1 MASRISQKGLMFF
14 RASGHK
20 ILRDSRTNKA
30 KFCIIARMNCL
41 RRIMPLS
48 VINSRCY
55 YVSQRG
61 KQVLLNKNV
70 NKAKFCIIARMNCL
84 RRIMP
89 LSVINSRCYYVSQR
103 GKQVL
108 LNKNVNKGMA
118 FTLEERQHLGIHG
131 LLPPS
136 FLTQDLQAY
145 RVRENYKRQHTDLD
159 RYVFLTALQ
168 DRNEKLFYR
177 VLQDDLEQ
185 FMPIVYTPTVGLA
198 CQKYG
203 HIFRRPRGLFI
214 SIHDRG
220 HIAEMLCSWPEPDIK
235 AVVVTDGER
244 ILGLGDLGCYG
255 MGIPVG
261 KLALYT
267 ACAGIKPEHCLPVT
281 IDVGTDNE
289 ELLNDP
295 LYIGLSHKRERSE
308 LYDELIDEFMDAITK
323 KYRMSCLV
331 QFEDFANHNAFRLLA
346 KYRDRYCTFNDDIQ
360 ESVVRMMGQFNDQPI
375 IFALSNPTS
384 RAECTA
390 EQAYGWTDGRAIFAS
405 GSPFKPV
412 TLPDGRTFTPG
423 QGNNAYIFPGVAL
436 AVIACRVRHIPDGVF
451 LSAAK
456 VSWLSDRTHDTTT
469 AAPASTIAHEP
480 KREVSYLALYKGW
493 HYYKVPVTGEMTSS
507 NVKATCEAAGYVAP
521 CPGDSECRYSSSS
534 CVATGLKDC
543 GLPMNDVSQVLC
555 GNKPNDCAQFDGVY
569 QFMDNWES
577 EDDACG
583 VESGS
588 WCVGGVETED
598 RYAFCAKGNCCGNI
612 LRQATEVVDQFS
624 NYKVPDGWTMCYID
638 GRDTAYY
645 RTPCRDLIQG
655 IPGYEDAD
663 QLLAAGGNFG
673 CWHGNT
679 GDTPGPAFAKNNVIE
694 NSCRD
699 GVQQNTLLSSWSKVQ
714 TTTLGVCIKGITCA
728 SVNCTNDYMEL
739 SIPVDELT
747 DITLNDLHWE
757 PDQNCGATTNGTHYL
772 FRTDLYGCGTQ
783 VTFDSKYVI
792 FRNNINIVGTPTT
805 NSVIARDGDI
815 RITSKCK
822 YERQKWVDSTFL
834 PIPGGHGLNITEEGF
849 GQLEVR
855 LSMFPTRQYQS
866 QYRAN
871 QFPIH
876 IKLRQ
881 RVYMQLEAQGHGKKL
896 SVLAL
901 NCKATMS
908 PEPNDTL
915 QYQLINDGCASDP
928 TLDIFSIDDPS
939 KERFGFEAFRF
950 IQEVKTVYV
959 HCEVMVCNA
968 ADPGSRCAQGCVV
981 RSKRTTGEKADM
993 IGRHVIRMGPI
1004 IVDDGEAASSRDS
1017 EEVV

>member
-1 MASRISQKGLMFF
+1 
-14 RASGHK
+14 
-20 ILRDSRTNKA
+20 
-30 KFCIIARMNCL
+30 
-41 RRIMPLS
+41 
-48 VINSRCY
+48 
-55 YVSQRG
+55 
-61 KQVLLNKNV
+61 
-70 NKAKFCIIARMNCL
+70 
-84 RRIMP
+84 
-89 LSVINSRCYYVSQR
+89 
-103 GKQVL
+103 
-108 LNKNVNKGMA
+108 MA
-118 FTLEERQHLGIHG
+118 F
-131 LLPPS
+131 
-136 FLTQDLQAY
+136 FMLQAKSLVILSLTLCAVCEREASY
-145 RVRENYKRQHTDLD
+145 LAQFAGWRYYKVPVTGEMTSTNVKATCEAAGYVAPCPGDSDCPHSSSSCVDTGLDNCSGPMDKVARVLCGNSSRPDTCAQLDGVYQFMINWRSDDGACGVESGSWCTSGSGRQD
-159 RYVFLTALQ
+159 RYAFCAR
-168 DRNEKLFYR
+168 DRN
-177 VLQDDLEQ
+177 VTIAA
-185 FMPIVYTPTVGLA
+185 PIDATTAPM
-198 CQKYG
+198 
-203 HIFRRPRGLFI
+203 
-214 SIHDRG
+214 
-220 HIAEMLCSWPEPDIK
+220 EEPK
-235 AVVVTDGER
+235 RESSF
-244 ILGLGDLGCYG
+244 
-255 MGIPVG
+255 
-261 KLALYT
+261 LALYK
-267 ACAGIKPEHCLPVT
+267 GWRYYKVPVT
-281 IDVGTDNE
+281 GGMTSTNVKATCEAAGYVTPCPGDSKCQYSSSSCVVT
-289 ELLNDP
+289 
-295 LYIGLSHKRERSE
+295 GLEDCIRPMKDISKVLCESDDIPPTCAQLDGVYQFMNNWRPDDDACGAESGRWCVEGSER
-308 LYDELIDEFMDAITK
+308 
-323 KYRMSCLV
+323 
-331 QFEDFANHNAFRLLA
+331 Q
-346 KYRDRYCTFNDDIQ
+346 DRYAFC
-360 ESVVRMMGQFNDQPI
+360 
-375 IFALSNPTS
+375 
-384 RAECTA
+384 AEDRKVST
-390 EQAYGWTDGRAIFAS
+390 I
-405 GSPFKPV
+405 
-412 TLPDGRTFTPG
+412 
-423 QGNNAYIFPGVAL
+423 GVA
-436 AVIACRVRHIPDGVF
+436 PQ
-451 LSAAK
+451 
-456 VSWLSDRTHDTTT
+456 DTTT
-469 AAPASTIAHEP
+469 TAPDSTVAAS

-598 RYAFCAKGNCCGNI
+598 RYAFCAKALDTTTPPHGTTVGHDETSRNCCGNI

-714 TTTLGVCIKGITCA
+714 TTTLGVCIKGITCDQRIKTPEPSKDITA

-1004 IVDDGEAASSRDS
+1004 IVDDDEAAESNPRDRRSAAWSLLAVGGGLMALALVVLGAAIVLKRSRREKWAYQALAHV
-1017 EEVV
+1017 EEE